1 MNRLRPELDWM
12 LEDLVAT
19 VPGTRQVMVL
29 SGDGLRMAHRGADVE
44 FADRLA
50 AACAGVQSLS
60 AAIAQMHPGESREV
74 RLVVVES
81 ANGFFFLMAAG
92 PGAYLAALADAGV
105 DAGLMGQQMRDLVAR
120 LGDHLATGPRAP
132 EPEPA

>member
-1 MNRLRPELDWM
+1 MSRLRPELDWM

-29 SGDGLRMAHRGADVE
+29 SGDGLRMAHHGADEE

-60 AAIAQMHPGESREV
+60 AAIAQMHPDASREV
-74 RLVVVES
+74 RLVVIES
-81 ANGFFFLMAAG
+81 AGGFFFLMAAG

-120 LGDHLATGPRAP
+120 LGEHLASAPRAP
-132 EPEPA
+132 EHEAA